1 MTSKVDTYEKAK
13 PNPITMPYP
22 KPWDNGGVVLMMA
35 VSKFEFSASCISFR
49 TQGQH
54 KSQNVLNTHDV

>member
-35 VSKFEFSASCISFR
+35 VSKFEF
-49 TQGQH
+49 
-54 KSQNVLNTHDV
+54 